1 MMVST
6 WQLVRPEHLLLAMYV
21 LDSVDDL
28 AGYPWR
34 KERMDCS
41 PNTLVWLFEGS

>member
-1 MMVST
+1 MMVSA

-28 AGYPWR
+28 AGYLWGE
-34 KERMDCS
+34 ERMNCS
-41 PNTLVWLFEGS
+41 PNTLV